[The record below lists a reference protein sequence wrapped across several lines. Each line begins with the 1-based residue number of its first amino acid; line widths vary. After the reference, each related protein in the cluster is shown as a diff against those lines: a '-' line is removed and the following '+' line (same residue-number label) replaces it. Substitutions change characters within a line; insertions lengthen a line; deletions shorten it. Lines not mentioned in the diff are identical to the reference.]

1 MTLWRIVVVIN
12 TCLLWQMAEFPLEP
26 NLSKILIMSVA
37 LQCSD
42 EILTIVSMLSVQN
55 VFYRPKDKQ
64 ALADQ
69 KKAKFNQPEG
79 RLLTMPTASSTSP

>member
-1 MTLWRIVVVIN
+1 
-12 TCLLWQMAEFPLEP
+12 MAEFPLEP

-69 KKAKFNQPEG
+69 KKVRNMVSYKLINSKGLRVAP
-79 RLLTMPTASSTSP
+79 